1 MTKPSFEQSKKA
13 PIDSEALKKDAASI
27 ADTVADT
34 EIADTFWA
42 NFKQTLVDVFKDK
55 GVLLMLI
62 IAPIIYGFFY
72 PWPYSSE
79 VVNNVPVG
87 IVDYDRS
94 DLSRTISRYASA
106 SPQLNTVNFVDEQ
119 QAKEAIWSDE
129 IAGFMIIPAGL
140 EQQVMA
146 GKAASVSVLGNG
158 GYFLLNK
165 NVQTG
170 FLQAVSTVSAGIE
183 VKKSVAQGAYMPT
196 AAQNTQAVPLQ
207 IAPLYNQTEGYG
219 AYVVPAVSIIILQQ
233 TLLIAAAM
241 LVGTWFEMR
250 RHTTSITGWLGR
262 IAALSTLSFVV
273 GCFYYGWAFELHNYP
288 RGKNMLGSLLF
299 LLIYC
304 PTVATLGCV
313 FGLWLRQRERSMQVL
328 IFSSLPVFFMSGYPW
343 PANQLPEVLQIVRWL
358 VPTTPA
364 INTSVQLNQM
374 GASIA
379 QVATGFYALLG
390 LWVFYFILLLLLRRR
405 VARKDSLVY
414 KI

>member
-1 MTKPSFEQSKKA
+1 MSKLPSNNSQKPDVVK
-13 PIDSEALKKDAASI
+13 
-27 ADTVADT
+27 
-34 EIADTFWA
+34 TFWA
-42 NFKQTLVDVFKDK
+42 NFWQTLIDVFKDK
-55 GVLLMLI
+55 GVLLMLV

-94 DLSRTISRYASA
+94 NLSRTITRYASA

-119 QAKEAIWSDE
+119 RAKEAIWTNE

-140 EQQVMA
+140 EEQVMA

-165 NVQTG
+165 NLQLG
-170 FLQAVSTVSAGIE
+170 FLQAVNTVSAGIE
-183 VKKSVAQGAYMPT
+183 VKKNVAQGAYMPT
-196 AAQNTQAVPLQ
+196 AAQNTQAVPLR
-207 IAPLYNQTEGYG
+207 ITPLYNKTEGYG

-241 LVGTWFEMR
+241 LVGTWYENR
-250 RHTTSITGWLGR
+250 RLFTSIRGWLGR
-262 IAALSTLSFVV
+262 IAALSMLSFLV
-273 GCFYYGWAFELHNYP
+273 GCFYYGWAFELHDYP
-288 RGKNMLGSLLF
+288 RGKNMIGSLLF
-299 LLIYC
+299 LTIYC

-313 FGLWLRQRERSMQVL
+313 FGLWLRQRERSMQIL

-343 PANQLPEVLQIVRWL
+343 PANQLPEILQVVRWL

-374 GASIA
+374 GASLS
-379 QVATGFYALLG
+379 QVATGFYALSG
-390 LWVFYFILLLLLRRR
+390 LWLFYFTLLMILRWRI
-405 VARKDSLVY
+405 AQKDSAV
-414 KI
+414 

>member
-1 MTKPSFEQSKKA
+1 MSKLPSNNSKK
-13 PIDSEALKKDAASI
+13 PDVVI
-27 ADTVADT
+27 
-34 EIADTFWA
+34 TFWA
-42 NFKQTLVDVFKDK
+42 NFWQTLIDVFKDK
-55 GVLLMLI
+55 GVLLMLV

-94 DLSRTISRYASA
+94 NLSRTITRYASA
-106 SPQLNTVNFVDEQ
+106 SPQLDTVNFVDEQ
-119 QAKEAIWSDE
+119 RAKEAIWTNE

-140 EQQVMA
+140 EEQVMA

-165 NVQTG
+165 NVQLG

-183 VKKSVAQGAYMPT
+183 VKKNVAQGAYMPT
-196 AAQNTQAVPLQ
+196 AAQNTQAVPLR
-207 IAPLYNQTEGYG
+207 ITPLYNKTEGYG

-241 LVGTWFEMR
+241 LVGTWYENR
-250 RHTTSITGWLGR
+250 RHITSIRGWLGR
-262 IAALSTLSFVV
+262 IAALSVLSFLV
-273 GCFYYGWAFELHNYP
+273 GCFYYGWAFELHDYP
-288 RGKNMLGSLLF
+288 RGKNMIGSLLF
-299 LLIYC
+299 LAIYC

-313 FGLWLRQRERSMQVL
+313 FGLWLRQRERSMQIL

-343 PANQLPEVLQIVRWL
+343 PASQLPEILQVVRWL

-374 GASIA
+374 GASLS
-379 QVATGFYALLG
+379 QVATGFYALIG
-390 LWVFYFILLLLLRRR
+390 LWLFYFTLLMILRWR
-405 VARKDSLVY
+405 VAQKDSAV
-414 KI
+414 